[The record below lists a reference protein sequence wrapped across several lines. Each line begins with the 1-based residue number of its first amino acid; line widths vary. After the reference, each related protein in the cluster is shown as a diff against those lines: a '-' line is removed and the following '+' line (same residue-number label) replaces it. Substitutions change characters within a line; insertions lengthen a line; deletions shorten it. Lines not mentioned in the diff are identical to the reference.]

1 MRSALV
7 QILFHYRKGI
17 PKMNEEVLNVDLIA
31 RKVHAL
37 AKAVAALLDKIETSD
52 DALEELQCLVDV
64 LVDEAKA
71 LKKAA
76 EATRDKELLK
86 NMMTSSESD
95 F

>member
-1 MRSALV
+1 
-7 QILFHYRKGI
+7 
-17 PKMNEEVLNVDLIA
+17 MNEEVLNVDLRA

-37 AKAVAALLDKIETSD
+37 AKAVAASLDRIETPD

-76 EATRDKELLK
+76 VTARDNELLGSTK
-86 NMMTSSESD
+86 PGSEDS

>member
-1 MRSALV
+1 
-7 QILFHYRKGI
+7 
-17 PKMNEEVLNVDLIA
+17 MNEEVLNVDLRA

-37 AKAVAALLDKIETSD
+37 AKAVAALLDKIETAD